1 MSFPWLLLERK
12 LQRRHLHWM
21 GRARGKSSL
30 LLIYPN
36 SRGNA
41 GQTIIWQKPAVV
53 QYPTSTVGAIRT
65 RNTHHII
72 MAHRR
77 PHTIL
82 QAPLWQFAGLWLLMV
97 LLAWLGSSIEA
108 PTVAV
113 SHAQC
118 SFVLEAIQWKS
129 ICTITDKLNQ
139 LNRKP
144 C

>member
-1 MSFPWLLLERK
+1 MSFPWLLLEGK

-21 GRARGKSSL
+21 CRARWKSSL
-30 LLIYPN
+30 LLVHPN

-41 GQTIIWQKPAVV
+41 WKTIIWQKPAIV
-53 QYPTSTVGAIRT
+53 QYPTSTVCAIRT
-65 RNTHHII
+65 RNTHRII
-72 MAHRR
+72 MAYGR

-82 QAPLWQFAGLWLLMV
+82 QAPLWQFAGLWLFMV
-97 LLAWLGSSIEA
+97 LVAWLGSSIEA

-129 ICTITDKLNQ
+129 IYTIAKKLNQ
-139 LNRKP
+139 LNGKAR
-144 C
+144 